1 MNGGPYRAPQPADRR
16 VINRSEAP
24 SHRQPEEPQPAPK
37 EEPPRTIVRPT
48 TSSRTPITK
57 KESKKGLTWTIAL
70 VVFALLVGTFGG
82 FVWANSRRGTIDA
95 GIDPNKYQAVY
106 LMNGQLYFGKLV
118 ALETNHLKL
127 TNVYY
132 LQSGTS
138 QDATATGNTNSA
150 DAASK
155 FQLIKLTRAIYG
167 PSDEMIISK
176 DQVLYYQNL
185 NADSKASQL
194 IQSDK

>member
-16 VINRSEAP
+16 VINRSEA
-24 SHRQPEEPQPAPK
+24 SSYRQPEEPQPVAK
-37 EEPPRTIVRPT
+37 DEPPRV
-48 TSSRTPITK
+48 SSRPAVHTSTTAPK
-57 KESKKGLTWTIAL
+57 KESRRGLLWTISL
-70 VVFALLVGTFGG
+70 VIFALLVGGFGG
-82 FVWANSRRGTIDA
+82 YVWSNSRTVTDTGIDA
-95 GIDPNKYQAVY
+95 SKYQAVY
-106 LMNGQLYFGKLV
+106 LMNGQLYFGKLSMLD
-118 ALETNHLKL
+118 ANRLKL

-132 LQSGTS
+132 LQAGTS
-138 QDATATGNTNSA
+138 QDATSNKAATSS
-150 DAASK
+150 DASK
-155 FQLIKLTRAIYG
+155 FQLIKLTGAIYG

>member
-1 MNGGPYRAPQPADRR
+1 MNGSPYRAPQPADRR
-16 VINRSEAP
+16 VINRSEASP
-24 SHRQPEEPQPAPK
+24 YRQPDEPQPVTK
-37 EEPPRTIVRPT
+37 DEPPRV
-48 TSSRTPITK
+48 SSRPATHASTPAAK
-57 KESKKGLTWTIAL
+57 RDSKRGLIWTISL
-70 VVFALLVGTFGG
+70 VVFALLVGGFGG
-82 FVWANSRRGTIDA
+82 YVFANSHTATDT
-95 GIDPNKYQAVY
+95 GIDTSKYQAVY
-106 LMNGQLYFGKLV
+106 LMNGQLYFGKLSMLD
-118 ALETNHLKL
+118 ANRLKL

-138 QDATATGNTNSA
+138 QDATSKTSSSST
-150 DAASK
+150 DAK
-155 FQLIKLTRAIYG
+155 FQLIKLTGAIYG

>member
-1 MNGGPYRAPQPADRR
+1 MNGSPYRAPQPADRR
-16 VINRSEAP
+16 VINRSEASP
-24 SHRQPEEPQPAPK
+24 YRQPDEPQPVTK
-37 EEPPRTIVRPT
+37 DEPPRV
-48 TSSRTPITK
+48 SSRPATHASTPVAK
-57 KESKKGLTWTIAL
+57 RDSKRGLIWTISL
-70 VVFALLVGTFGG
+70 VVFALLVGGFGG
-82 FVWANSRRGTIDA
+82 YVFANSHTATDTGIDA
-95 GIDPNKYQAVY
+95 SKYQAVY
-106 LMNGQLYFGKLV
+106 LMNGQLYFGKLSMLD
-118 ALETNHLKL
+118 ANRLKL

-138 QDATATGNTNSA
+138 QDATSKTSSSST
-150 DAASK
+150 DAK
-155 FQLIKLTRAIYG
+155 FQLIKLTGAIYG